1 LAVFGNVLGESR
13 FKGDV
18 DMGGFADRLLAQ
30 AGKNRSR
37 MIVGLDPTLQ
47 RFPEY
52 LQGQLKAEPTEQC
65 LEDTVFAFNQAVIE
79 ATEDQAVAYKPQAAF
94 YEQYGLAGVKAL
106 QRTIT
111 LLREKGLLTII
122 DAKRNDIAHTA
133 GAYATAWLSATHP
146 IFKTPNLWQSD
157 AITINGYLGRDGID
171 PFLAANPD
179 AGLFILAKTSNP
191 SSGELQ
197 DLPLASGETVAEKM
211 AALAQGWG
219 ESVMGSCGFSNIGIV
234 VGATYP
240 EYSARL
246 RSIAPNAPFLM
257 PGIGAQGGSLDA
269 ITAASGK
276 DGMGAYAASSRGVM
290 YPFKPEECDGSN
302 WQDLTRLRIADAAKT
317 LREAIQARLE
327 G

>member
-1 LAVFGNVLGESR
+1 MS
-13 FKGDV
+13 
-18 DMGGFADRLLAQ
+18 GFADRLIDRAI
-30 AGKNRSR
+30 KNRSR
-37 MIVGLDPTLQ
+37 VIVGLDPTLE

-52 LQGQLKAEPTEQC
+52 LQSGLRAELTEER
-65 LEDTVFAFNQAVIE
+65 LEETLYTFNLAVIE
-79 ATEDQAVAYKPQAAF
+79 ATRDQAVAYKPQAAF

-111 LLREKGLLTII
+111 FLRENGLLTII

-133 GAYATAWLSATHP
+133 GAYATAWISTTHP
-146 IFKTPNLWQSD
+146 IFKTQNLWQSD

-171 PFLAANPD
+171 PFLAANGD

-197 DLPLASGETVAEKM
+197 DLPLATGETVAEKM
-211 AALAQGWG
+211 AALAQSWG
-219 ESVMGSCGFSNIGIV
+219 EQVVGSHGFSNIGIV

-240 EYSARL
+240 EVSARL
-246 RSIAPNAPFLM
+246 RYLAPNAPFLM

-269 ITAASGK
+269 ITAASGR
-276 DGMGAYAASSRGVM
+276 GGVGAYASSSRGVM
-290 YPFKPEECDGSN
+290 YPFKAEECAGAN
-302 WQDLTRLRIADAAKT
+302 WKDVVHTRIFAAAGM
-317 LREAIQARLE
+317 LREAIEAKLQ